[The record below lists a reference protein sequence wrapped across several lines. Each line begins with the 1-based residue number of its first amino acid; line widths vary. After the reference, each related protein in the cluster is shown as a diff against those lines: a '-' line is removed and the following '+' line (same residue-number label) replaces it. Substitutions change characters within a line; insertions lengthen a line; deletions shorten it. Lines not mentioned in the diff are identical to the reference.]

1 MSWFSILPANL
12 TVIETWIIR
21 FFVSTPNC
29 PPSGHDILAN
39 NHPHTQLLLGIMT
52 IGPWALFLIYD
63 VLLYIIRAV
72 AYEIPYFGG
81 RARGRGRPRAPS
93 LKERPNGRR
102 RTFSISGPS
111 SGFVVG
117 DENEKAGLKGR
128 GLDGGVRDEAAAN
141 SEDDETVDITAE
153 GAYEIEW
160 DC

>member
-21 FFVSTPNC
+21 FF
-29 PPSGHDILAN
+29 
-39 NHPHTQLLLGIMT
+39 LLLGIMT

-117 DENEKAGLKGR
+117 DENDKAGLKRR
-128 GLDGGVRDEAAAN
+128 GLDGGVRDEAGAN
-141 SEDDETVDITAE
+141 SEDDEAVDITAE
-153 GAYEIEW
+153 ESHMIRSADLW
-160 DC
+160 DARTDSRFVAWNDTSKKKP